1 MFRLTER
8 IQDPCKNRVMQTK
21 DPNELRDN
29 IEREGKRVRER
40 GRRKREGRKLKSHK
54 EGKMCLV
61 EQCSNTGSLNSDFM
75 DLIKQMTTLAG

>member
-8 IQDPCKNRVMQTK
+8 IQDPCKNRAEQTK

-29 IEREGKRVRER
+29 IEREGKR
-40 GRRKREGRKLKSHK
+40 GRRKREGRKLKNHK

-75 DLIKQMTTLAG
+75 DLIKQMTTLTG